1 MVVWYI
7 YIIILHRW
15 NRSSVTAGCML
26 QDLPRGVSYDGR
38 FGSVSNA
45 DY

>member
-7 YIIILHRW
+7 YTIVVNRW

-26 QDLPRGVSYDGR
+26 QDLSKGVYMT
-38 FGSVSNA
+38 V
-45 DY
+45 